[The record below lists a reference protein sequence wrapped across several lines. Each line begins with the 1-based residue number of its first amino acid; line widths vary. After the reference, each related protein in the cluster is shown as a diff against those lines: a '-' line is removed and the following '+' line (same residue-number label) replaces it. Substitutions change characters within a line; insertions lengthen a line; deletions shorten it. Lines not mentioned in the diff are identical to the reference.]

1 LRFPARSYTYRFSA
15 SSTAGVSDDDPF
27 SLDFTNYTPPP
38 APPPAPVAA
47 PQPAAVAVPC
57 YPQLTFPAALQEAA
71 ALYAAGKD
79 LEATQR
85 LENALRGKEPL
96 GDCVRRV
103 WHALFEL
110 LQGLGLQQGFE
121 TLALGYAQRFG
132 VSPPS
137 WHPPTTDAAAT
148 TTAGGSAQISLSGP
162 LGARVA
168 DALKQVMTLAQKCQG
183 VRIDLA
189 RLTEADND
197 GATLLLRALAA
208 LKKAKKEVVLGAPE
222 HLASLLAPRLEL
234 DRRENE
240 SMWLLLLEMYQQ
252 AGRQEPF
259 EETAVNYA
267 VTFDVSPPSYEAPPA
282 HRPAP
287 EPEPAAAV
295 EAAALPLSL
304 SGQLLGKQPEDFAAL
319 AAAAQALGDG
329 PVEIRADGL
338 QRIDATSIEALKSV
352 LAGIN
357 AAGRRVRI
365 AGLAQ
370 LPAVFL
376 AANGCDR
383 LAELETRK
391 I

>member
-1 LRFPARSYTYRFSA
+1 MT
-15 SSTAGVSDDDPF
+15 DDDPF

-47 PQPAAVAVPC
+47 PQPAVVEAPR
-57 YPQLTFPAALQEAA
+57 YPQLVFPAALQEAA
-71 ALYAAGKD
+71 AFYAAGKD

-85 LENALRGKEPL
+85 LENALRSKEPL
-96 GDCVRRV
+96 GDCVRSV

-110 LQGLGLQQGFE
+110 LQSLGLQQGFE
-121 TLALGYAQRFG
+121 TLALAYAQRFG

-137 WHPPTTDAAAT
+137 WQEPSAGASEVAT
-148 TTAGGSAQISLSGP
+148 SAGGRAQVSLAGP

-189 RLTEADND
+189 RLTDADND

-222 HLASLLAPRLEL
+222 HLAGLLAPRLVP
-234 DRRENE
+234 DQRENE
-240 SMWLLLLEMYQQ
+240 SMWLLLLELYQQ
-252 AGRQEPF
+252 ACLQEQF
-259 EETAVNYA
+259 EEAAVNYA
-267 VTFDVSPPSYEAPPA
+267 VTFDVSPPSYEAAPA

-287 EPEPAAAV
+287 GPEPAVAI
-295 EAAALPLSL
+295 EAAASPLSL
-304 SGQLLGKQPEDFAAL
+304 SGQLLGKGPEDFAAL
-319 AAAAQALGDG
+319 AAAAQAVGDG

-338 QRIDATSIEALKSV
+338 QRIDAASIEALKPV
-352 LAGIN
+352 LADIN